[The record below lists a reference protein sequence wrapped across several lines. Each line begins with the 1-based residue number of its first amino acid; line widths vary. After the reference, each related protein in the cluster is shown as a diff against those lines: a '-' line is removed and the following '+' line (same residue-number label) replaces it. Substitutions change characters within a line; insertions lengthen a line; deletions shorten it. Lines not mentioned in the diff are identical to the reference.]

1 MEQQREL
8 IAAARAKTVKALSF
22 YAGGSCDTAELQ
34 AGFCVSPRLCTATD
48 TQWCTAPISGIAG
61 HHVRRHTLMC

>member
-8 IAAARAKTVKALSF
+8 IAAARAKTVKAPSF

-34 AGFCVSPRLCTATD
+34 AGFCVSP
-48 TQWCTAPISGIAG
+48 
-61 HHVRRHTLMC
+61 